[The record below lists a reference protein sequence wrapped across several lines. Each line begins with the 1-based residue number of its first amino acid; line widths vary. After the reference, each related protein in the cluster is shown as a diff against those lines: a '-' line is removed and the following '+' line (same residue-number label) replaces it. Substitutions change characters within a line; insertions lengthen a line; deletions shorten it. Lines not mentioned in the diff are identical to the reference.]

1 MPGETFSFNQVVGER
16 TEQRGY
22 QSGPV
27 IVGNQVES
35 GLGGG
40 ICQVSSTLYNTIL
53 LGNINATERMHHTMP
68 SSYVPLG
75 MDATVDWGNID
86 YKFRNNLQSPVYIEA
101 YTSNGNVVF
110 NLYSK

>member
-1 MPGETFSFNQVVGER
+1 MFSFNGVVGQR
-16 TEQRGY
+16 TAEKGY
-22 QSGPV
+22 QAAPV
-27 IVGNQVES
+27 IVGEKIEN

-40 ICQVSSTLYNTIL
+40 VCQVSSTLF
-53 LGNINATERMHHTMP
+53 NAVASCNLESVERSHHTKP
-68 SSYVPLG
+68 VHYVPQG
-75 MDATVDWGNID
+75 MDATVDYGNID